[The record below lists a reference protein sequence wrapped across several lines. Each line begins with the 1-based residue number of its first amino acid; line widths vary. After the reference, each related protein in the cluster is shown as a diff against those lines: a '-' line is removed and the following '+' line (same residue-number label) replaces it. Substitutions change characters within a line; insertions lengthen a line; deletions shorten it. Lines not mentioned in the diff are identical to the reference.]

1 MPTRYRS
8 KYTGVVHDKK
18 EDAVRDNW
26 LYLNNPSFRI
36 GVKQDRVKQNSEL
49 SIPFIEGKR
58 IKLSNAGLATG
69 AILSTNMLDS
79 IAKYADRAGLP
90 LKTALG
96 LAVKESTLGNPTD
109 DTSVYKLLSKE
120 NEEYFRSQGTGQHIN
135 DGRTVEARELINY
148 YGDNDNPYTVLINAA
163 RNSKDY
169 VGTLL
174 KGEKY
179 ADRLAKKKQGR
190 EKTNVLEAGF
200 RFYKDNPTKYNP
212 GQHNYQQLVNKRANE
227 VWVSPEIQNW
237 YKTYSKRSLEEGG
250 K

>member
-8 KYTGVVHDKK
+8 KYTGAVHDNR

-26 LYLNNPSFRI
+26 LYLNNPSFRV
-36 GVKQDRVKQNSEL
+36 GVKQNTVKQNSEL
-49 SIPFIEGKR
+49 SIPFIEGKK

-135 DGRTVEARELINY
+135 NGRAIEARELINY

-169 VGTLL
+169 IGTLL

-212 GQHNYQQLVNKRANE
+212 GQSNYQQLVNKRADE
-227 VWVSPEIQNW
+227 VWASPEIQNW
-237 YKTYSKRSLEEGG
+237 LKTRSLEEGG

>member
-8 KYTGVVHDKK
+8 KYTGVVHDNR

-36 GVKQDRVKQNSEL
+36 GVKQNKVKQNSEL

-79 IAKYADRAGLP
+79 IAKYADRVGLP

-135 DGRTVEARELINY
+135 NGRAIEARELINY

-212 GQHNYQQLVNKRANE
+212 AQSNYQQLVNKRANE
-227 VWVSPEIQNW
+227 VWASPEIQSW
-237 YKTYSKRSLEEGG
+237 LKTRSLEEGG